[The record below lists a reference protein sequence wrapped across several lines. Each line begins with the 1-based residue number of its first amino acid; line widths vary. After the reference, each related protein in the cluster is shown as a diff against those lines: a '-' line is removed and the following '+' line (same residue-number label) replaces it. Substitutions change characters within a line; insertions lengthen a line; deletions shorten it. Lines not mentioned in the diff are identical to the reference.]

1 MPEVQILTIMWTKQE
16 RYMMVTGEHKFRQ
29 RGGTY
34 EMKKYKAFVLIKATI
49 LILAIIP
56 LLLEGFNHMQYK
68 IRSPEKGLPTSCTIT
83 GYPCSYSW
91 LSRDEFGNFYAKTSN
106 AIVMFDENG
115 CKLIYHLDA
124 FRNSDYWNIKNG
136 NITVSDIENMTEYK
150 YDTEGE
156 FIKKYNIIN
165 LDRIDGSNEIIDNNI
180 IYKIDNN
187 FIFSYIYA
195 EINGTEKVVI
205 KSIREDFIYL
215 IYKIIYLTEAI
226 LYIICIIYEI
236 KYKRKNKKI
245 K

>member
-1 MPEVQILTIMWTKQE
+1 
-16 RYMMVTGEHKFRQ
+16 
-29 RGGTY
+29 
-34 EMKKYKAFVLIKATI
+34 
-49 LILAIIP
+49 
-56 LLLEGFNHMQYK
+56 
-68 IRSPEKGLPTSCTIT
+68 
-83 GYPCSYSW
+83 
-91 LSRDEFGNFYAKTSN
+91 
-106 AIVMFDENG
+106 
-115 CKLIYHLDA
+115 
-124 FRNSDYWNIKNG
+124 
-136 NITVSDIENMTEYK
+136 MTEYK

>member
-1 MPEVQILTIMWTKQE
+1 
-16 RYMMVTGEHKFRQ
+16 
-29 RGGTY
+29 
-34 EMKKYKAFVLIKATI
+34 MKKYKAFVLIKATI

-236 KYKRKNKKI
+236 KYKRKNKII

>member
-1 MPEVQILTIMWTKQE
+1 
-16 RYMMVTGEHKFRQ
+16 
-29 RGGTY
+29 
-34 EMKKYKAFVLIKATI
+34 MKKYKAFVLIKATI

-236 KYKRKNKKI
+236 KYKKKI
-245 K
+245 RKLNNSGTESFYYMGIEARW

>member
-1 MPEVQILTIMWTKQE
+1 
-16 RYMMVTGEHKFRQ
+16 
-29 RGGTY
+29 
-34 EMKKYKAFVLIKATI
+34 MKKYKELVLIKATI

-124 FRNSDYWNIKNG
+124 FRNSDYWNIKKG

-156 FIKKYNIIN
+156 FIKKYKIIN
-165 LDRIDGSNEIIDNNI
+165 LNRIDGSNEIIDNNI
-180 IYKIDNN
+180 VYKIDNN

-205 KSIREDFIYL
+205 KSISEDFIYL
-215 IYKIIYLTEAI
+215 IYKIIYLTEVI

>member
-1 MPEVQILTIMWTKQE
+1 
-16 RYMMVTGEHKFRQ
+16 
-29 RGGTY
+29 
-34 EMKKYKAFVLIKATI
+34 MKKYKAFVLIKATI

-195 EINGTEKVVI
+195 EINGTKKVVI

>member
-1 MPEVQILTIMWTKQE
+1 
-16 RYMMVTGEHKFRQ
+16 
-29 RGGTY
+29 
-34 EMKKYKAFVLIKATI
+34 MKKYKAFVLIKATI

-91 LSRDEFGNFYAKTSN
+91 LSRDEFGNFYAKASN

>member
-1 MPEVQILTIMWTKQE
+1 
-16 RYMMVTGEHKFRQ
+16 
-29 RGGTY
+29 
-34 EMKKYKAFVLIKATI
+34 MKKYKAFVLIKATI

-226 LYIICIIYEI
+226 LYIICIISEI
-236 KYKRKNKKI
+236 KSKRTVANRQC
-245 K
+245 

>member
-1 MPEVQILTIMWTKQE
+1 MGILQ
-16 RYMMVTGEHKFRQ
+16 
-29 RGGTY
+29 
-34 EMKKYKAFVLIKATI
+34 
-49 LILAIIP
+49 LAIDGNP
-56 LLLEGFNHMQYK
+56 LEDIRTIAVEHMDVIMK
-68 IRSPEKGLPTSCTIT
+68 
-83 GYPCSYSW
+83 
-91 LSRDEFGNFYAKTSN
+91 
-106 AIVMFDENG
+106 
-115 CKLIYHLDA
+115 
-124 FRNSDYWNIKNG
+124 
-136 NITVSDIENMTEYK
+136 
-150 YDTEGE
+150 EGE

>member
-1 MPEVQILTIMWTKQE
+1 M
-16 RYMMVTGEHKFRQ
+16 
-29 RGGTY
+29 
-34 EMKKYKAFVLIKATI
+34 
-49 LILAIIP
+49 
-56 LLLEGFNHMQYK
+56 
-68 IRSPEKGLPTSCTIT
+68 
-83 GYPCSYSW
+83 
-91 LSRDEFGNFYAKTSN
+91 
-106 AIVMFDENG
+106 
-115 CKLIYHLDA
+115 IYHLDA

>member
-1 MPEVQILTIMWTKQE
+1 
-16 RYMMVTGEHKFRQ
+16 
-29 RGGTY
+29 
-34 EMKKYKAFVLIKATI
+34 MKKYKAFVLIKATI

-226 LYIICIIYEI
+226 LYIICIIYKI

>member
-1 MPEVQILTIMWTKQE
+1 
-16 RYMMVTGEHKFRQ
+16 
-29 RGGTY
+29 
-34 EMKKYKAFVLIKATI
+34 MKKYKAFVLIKATI

-150 YDTEGE
+150 YDIEGE

>member
-1 MPEVQILTIMWTKQE
+1 
-16 RYMMVTGEHKFRQ
+16 MVTGEHKFRQ

-180 IYKIDNN
+180 IYKIG
-187 FIFSYIYA
+187 A
-195 EINGTEKVVI
+195 
-205 KSIREDFIYL
+205 RL
-215 IYKIIYLTEAI
+215 
-226 LYIICIIYEI
+226 
-236 KYKRKNKKI
+236 R
-245 K
+245 